1 LFGTVFMDKLSFM
14 FDAEQFAAEFRAARD
29 NPRAAPSEPGVM
41 MWLEGGV
48 GSAGAGFAWGHGQM
62 NFQGREHLFRV
73 SSLSMA
79 DVGAAGIYA
88 TGRITRLS
96 KISDFSGNYR
106 VSSAGATT
114 AGTGL
119 ATYLANERGV
129 VIELVATDAATAA
142 TRSVDGLRVRLK
154 NI

>member
-1 LFGTVFMDKLSFM
+1 MDKLSCM
-14 FDAEQFAAEFRAARD
+14 FDAKGFAAEFRAARYD
-29 NPRAAPSEPGVM
+29 SGVARGEPDVM

-73 SSLSMA
+73 SSLSIA

-88 TGRITRLS
+88 TGRVMRLS

-106 VSSAGATT
+106 ASRARATT
-114 AGTGL
+114 ARAAS
-119 ATYLANERGV
+119 ATYLQNERGV
-129 VIELVATDAATAA
+129 PLELIAMDAATAA
-142 TRSVDGLRVRLK
+142 NRSVDGVRLRLK
-154 NI
+154 ST